1 MGGGGVWSGPGKN
14 LSDFDVL
21 GLVRRE
27 KMRAR
32 AKDMFNF

>member
-1 MGGGGVWSGPGKN
+1 MGRVRSVPGKF
-14 LSDFDVL
+14 LGDFDVL